1 MVGKDLIPMVNKELK
16 ELILMVRKELIPIYL
31 EPSAAA
37 AQC

>member
-1 MVGKDLIPMVNKELK
+1 MVRKELLLAVGK

-31 EPSAAA
+31 ELSAAA